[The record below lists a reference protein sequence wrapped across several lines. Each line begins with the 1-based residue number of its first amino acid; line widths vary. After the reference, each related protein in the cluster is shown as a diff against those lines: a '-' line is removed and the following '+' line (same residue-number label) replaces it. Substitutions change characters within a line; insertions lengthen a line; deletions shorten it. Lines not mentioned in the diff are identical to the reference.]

1 MSELLKKTRDEE
13 WTRALSAVARM
24 LVFVSQEEQTPVLS
38 EEEATDL
45 AVFVLEHE
53 LSERG
58 LKPPSGE
65 HPVSARPA
73 ISRRGVIA
81 EAKLKS
87 HGSPARLLA
96 INCPTTI
103 RKATR
108 RERRKAS
115 FARASPKW
123 STLAAEGNA
132 GPSV

>member
-81 EAKLKS
+81 EAEAEVAWLA
-87 HGSPARLLA
+87 GGLARDQLPDDYSQGYASGEAESIVRACLA
-96 INCPTTI
+96 QVVDFSG
-103 RKATR
+103 R
-108 RERRKAS
+108 R
-115 FARASPKW
+115 
-123 STLAAEGNA
+123 
-132 GPSV
+132 

>member
-24 LVFVSQEEQTPVLS
+24 LVFVSQEERTPVLS

-65 HPVSARPA
+65 YPVSARPA

-81 EAKLKS
+81 EAEAEV
-87 HGSPARLLA
+87 ARLAAGLLRSQQPGDYSQGYASAEAESIVRACLA
-96 INCPTTI
+96 QVVDFSG
-103 RKATR
+103 R
-108 RERRKAS
+108 R
-115 FARASPKW
+115 
-123 STLAAEGNA
+123 
-132 GPSV
+132 